1 MTVGELMNT
10 AVSIY
15 RTRFWILFRLV
26 AVVIL
31 PVEVV
36 YAVVFTA
43 AASGSANA
51 LSVVVLV
58 FNGQLATA
66 ACLKAVSDGYLGA
79 STSWHASMDFVG
91 RRFGVVVVLALIEV
105 VLVGAGLL
113 LFVIPG
119 VYLLVALL
127 VSTPAMLLERLN
139 PVSAMQ
145 RSRQLIQGMW
155 LRSAGTYLLASIFV
169 FLVALIPS
177 LLFIRVSAG
186 SRVTNTHPLAGEI
199 AAVVTSMLTTP
210 FMAIVVVLIYYDL
223 RVRKED
229 LGLDALAKGV
239 DVHPGDI
246 DRRRFDRSEEPPYPD
261 ESR

>member
-1 MTVGELMNT
+1 MNV

-15 RTRFWILFRLV
+15 RRRFWVLFRLV
-26 AVVIL
+26 ATVIL

-43 AASGSANA
+43 AAAGSANS

-66 ACLKAVSDGYLGA
+66 TCLKAVSDTYLGVA
-79 STSWHASMDFVG
+79 TSWRASMDFIG
-91 RRFGVVVVLALIEV
+91 RGLGAVVLLALIEV
-105 VLVGAGLL
+105 VLVGAGFL
-113 LFVIPG
+113 LFVVPG
-119 VYLLVALL
+119 IYLLVALL
-127 VSTPAMLLERLN
+127 VSTPAMILERLN

-145 RSRQLIQGMW
+145 RSRQLVQGMW
-155 LRSAGTYLLASIFV
+155 LRSAGTYVLASILV

-186 SRVTNTHPLAGEI
+186 ARVSDTHPLAGEI

-223 RVRKED
+223 RVRKE
-229 LGLDALAKGV
+229 GLSLESLASGV
-239 DVHPGDI
+239 DTHPGEI
-246 DRRRFDRSEEPPYPD
+246 DRRRFDRFDEPPYPD